1 MDIYAKN
8 LQLLKRKI
16 KISNSNGLHARP
28 ATKFAEIAN
37 KYTSE
42 IRLKA
47 KNKEVDGKS
56 IIELLTL
63 GAENGTE
70 IVVSAKGSDAAEALD
85 ALEGLVKSKFE
96 EEFMEIRKGIA
107 VSPGVVIRNAFMFES
122 EGYRIPRH
130 IIKKDEVEGEIHRLE
145 KAIEDSKREIHD
157 LEQKV
162 SENLSSEIGSIFGT
176 HRMVL
181 QDVRLKNEIIDKIKR
196 ANFTPEFAV
205 SLALRVYIRKF
216 QDIHDSYL
224 AERVSDIFDIER
236 RLLKNLLGEKREELK
251 NLAEEVILVAHDLT
265 PSQTASLDTEKVK
278 GFATD
283 AGGRT
288 SHTAIVARALGIPA
302 VVGLGT
308 ITADVFGGDTVIVD
322 GNSGVVIVRPDDETL
337 AAYQTRVK
345 TIHVFEERLATEL
358 RDQPS
363 TMGDGKHISI
373 FGNIEFPK
381 EVNINV
387 RYGAEGI
394 GLYRTEFLYLG
405 APKPPTE
412 EEHLEAYATVVQELQ
427 DKPVIIRTLDLGA
440 DKFDYL
446 DNRKEGNPFLGC
458 RSIRYCFE
466 NPSIFKIQLRA
477 ILRVSAQG
485 NVKILFPL
493 ISSLQELQRAKQM
506 VWETMEELEKENVSF
521 NKNIEMGVM
530 LEVPS
535 AVIIADLLAKECDFF
550 SIGTN
555 DLIQYSLAVDR
566 NNERVAYLYCPVHPA
581 ILRLLKVAIKAA
593 ADNNIPIGIC
603 GQMGSEIE
611 YTAPLIGMGLT
622 EFSVAP
628 ATIIPEIKKIVRSIT
643 FEKAK
648 EIAETA
654 CQFEDPEKTM
664 AYLRKIAI
672 DILPEVF
679 DGQDRKSVV

>member
-1 MDIYAKN
+1 MDIYATN
-8 LQLLKRKI
+8 SQLLERKL
-16 KISNSNGLHARP
+16 KISNSNGMHARP

-42 IRLKA
+42 IRIKT

-70 IVVSAKGSDAAEALD
+70 IVICAKGTDAAEALD

-107 VSPGVVIRNAFMFES
+107 VSPGVVICGAFMFES

-130 IIKKDEVEGEIHRLE
+130 IIRKDEVEAEIHRLE
-145 KAIEDSKREIHD
+145 KAIEDSKKEIHD

-162 SENLSSEIGSIFGT
+162 SENMSSEIGSIFGT

-181 QDVRLKNEIIDKIKR
+181 QDVRLKNEIVDKIKK

-216 QDIHDSYL
+216 QDIRDTYL

-283 AGGRT
+283 VGGRT

-308 ITADVFGGDTVIVD
+308 ITADVFGGDMIIVD
-322 GNSGVVIVRPDDETL
+322 GNNGVVIVRPDNETL

-345 TIHVFEERLATEL
+345 SIHVFEEKLATEL
-358 RDQPS
+358 KDQPS
-363 TMGDGKHISI
+363 TTGDGKHISI

-381 EVNINV
+381 EININV

-412 EEHLEAYATVVQELQ
+412 EEHLEAYTTVVRELQ
-427 DKPVIIRTLDLGA
+427 DKPIIIRTLDLGA

-446 DNRKEGNPFLGC
+446 DDRKEGNPFLGC

-477 ILRVSAQG
+477 ILRASALG

-506 VWETMEELEKENVSF
+506 VWETMEELEKEKIAF
-521 NKNIEMGVM
+521 NKNIDMGVM

-581 ILRLLKVAIKAA
+581 ILRLLKTAIKAA
-593 ADNNIPIGIC
+593 TDNNIPIGIC

-643 FEKAK
+643 FQKAK

-654 CQFEDPEKTM
+654 CQFEDPEKTIH
-664 AYLRKIAI
+664 YLRNIAI
-672 DILPEVF
+672 DILPEAF
-679 DGQDRKSVV
+679 DGRNYP

>member
-1 MDIYAKN
+1 MDIYN
-8 LQLLKRKI
+8 ISSRLQERKI
-16 KISNSNGLHARP
+16 KISNSNGIHARP

-37 KYTSE
+37 KYNSE
-42 IRLKA
+42 IRVKT

-63 GAENGTE
+63 GAENDTE
-70 IVVSAKGSDAAEALD
+70 IVIHAKGPDAAEALD

-107 VSPGVVIRNAFMFES
+107 VSPGVIIQPAFMFES

-130 IIKKDEVEGEIHRLE
+130 IIRKEEVEGEIYRLE
-145 KAIEDSKREIHD
+145 KAIEDSKKEIHD
-157 LEQKV
+157 LEKNV
-162 SENLSSEIGSIFGT
+162 SENLGSEIGSIFGT

-181 QDVRLKNEIIDKIKR
+181 QDIRLKNEIIEKIKKT
-196 ANFTPEFAV
+196 NFTPEFAV

-216 QDIHDSYL
+216 QDINDSYL
-224 AERVSDIFDIER
+224 AERVSDIFDVER
-236 RLLKNLLGEKREELK
+236 RLLRNLLGEKREELK
-251 NLAEEVILVAHDLT
+251 NLAQEVVLVAHDLT

-283 AGGRT
+283 VGGRT

-308 ITADVFGGDTVIVD
+308 ITTDIFGGDMVIVD
-322 GNSGVVIVRPDDETL
+322 GNRGIVIVRPDDETL
-337 AAYQTRVK
+337 LAYQSKVK
-345 TIHVFEERLATEL
+345 SIHVFEEKLATEL
-358 RDQPS
+358 KDQPS
-363 TMGDGKHISI
+363 TTRDGKHISI

-381 EVNINV
+381 EININIK
-387 RYGAEGI
+387 YGAEGI

-405 APKPPTE
+405 SPKPPTE
-412 EEHLEAYATVVQELQ
+412 EEHLEAYTTVVRELEN
-427 DKPVIIRTLDLGA
+427 KPIIIRTLDLGA
-440 DKFDYL
+440 DKFSHSSED
-446 DNRKEGNPFLGC
+446 RKEGNPFLGC

-466 NPSIFKIQLRA
+466 NPSIFRTQLRA
-477 ILRVSAQG
+477 ILRASVLG

-493 ISSLQELQRAKQM
+493 ISSLQELRLAKKM
-506 VWETMEELEKENVSF
+506 VWDTMDELDKEKIPF
-521 NKNIEMGVM
+521 NRNINIGIM

-535 AVIIADLLAKECDFF
+535 SILIADILAKECDFF

-581 ILRLLKVAIKAA
+581 ILRLLKLAIKAA
-593 ADNNIPIGIC
+593 KDNNIPIGIC
-603 GQMGSEIE
+603 GEMGSEVE
-611 YTAPLIGMGLT
+611 YTVPLIGLGLT

-628 ATIIPEIKKIVRSIT
+628 VTIIPEIKKIVRSIT
-643 FEKAK
+643 FEQAK
-648 EIAETA
+648 EVAETV
-654 CQFEDPEKTM
+654 CSFDDPEKTIN
-664 AYLRKIAI
+664 YLRNIAME
-672 DILPEVF
+672 ILPEAF
-679 DGQDRKSVV
+679 

>member
-1 MDIYAKN
+1 MDTYNKN
-8 LQLLKRKI
+8 YQLLERKA
-16 KISNSNGLHARP
+16 KISNSNGMHARP

-42 IRLKA
+42 IRIKT

-70 IVVSAKGSDAAEALD
+70 IVLCAKGTDAAEALD

-107 VSPGVVIRNAFMFES
+107 VSPGVVIRKAFMFES

-130 IIKKDEVEGEIHRLE
+130 IIRKDEVEGEIHRLE
-145 KAIEDSKREIHD
+145 KAIEDSKREIYD

-162 SENLSSEIGSIFGT
+162 SENMSSEIGSIFGT

-181 QDVRLKNEIIDKIKR
+181 QDARLKNEIVDKIKK

-265 PSQTASLDTEKVK
+265 PSQTASLDTGKVK

-283 AGGRT
+283 VGGRT

-308 ITADVFGGDTVIVD
+308 ITSDVFGGDTVIVD
-322 GNSGVVIVRPDDETL
+322 GNSGIVIVRPDDETL

-345 TIHVFEERLATEL
+345 SIHVFEEKLATEL
-358 RDQPS
+358 KDQPS
-363 TMGDGKHISI
+363 TTSDGKHISI

-381 EVNINV
+381 EININV

-412 EEHLEAYATVVQELQ
+412 EEHLEAYAAVVRELH
-427 DKPVIIRTLDLGA
+427 DRPVIIRTLDLGA

-446 DNRKEGNPFLGC
+446 DDRKEGNPFLGC

-466 NPSIFKIQLRA
+466 NPAIFKIQLRA
-477 ILRVSAQG
+477 ILRASALG

-506 VWETMEELEKENVSF
+506 VWETMEELDKERVSF

-593 ADNNIPIGIC
+593 IDNNIPIGIC

-654 CQFEDPEKTM
+654 CQFEDPEKTIR
-664 AYLRKIAI
+664 YLRNIAI

-679 DGQDRKSVV
+679 EGQNYP

>member
-1 MDIYAKN
+1 MDITTKN
-8 LQLLKRKI
+8 SQLLERKA
-16 KISNSNGLHARP
+16 KISNSNGMHARP

-70 IVVSAKGSDAAEALD
+70 IVICAKGTDAAEALD

-130 IIKKDEVEGEIHRLE
+130 IIRKDEVEDEIHRLE

-162 SENLSSEIGSIFGT
+162 SENMSSEIGSIFGT

-181 QDVRLKNEIIDKIKR
+181 QDARLKNEILDKIRK

-265 PSQTASLDTEKVK
+265 PSQTASLDTGKVK

-283 AGGRT
+283 VGGRT

-308 ITADVFGGDTVIVD
+308 ITSDVFGGDTVIID
-322 GNSGVVIVRPDDETL
+322 GNSGIVIVRPDNETL

-345 TIHVFEERLATEL
+345 SIHVFEEKLATEL
-358 RDQPS
+358 KDQPS
-363 TMGDGKHISI
+363 TTADGKHISI

-381 EVNINV
+381 EININV

-412 EEHLEAYATVVQELQ
+412 EEHLEAYTTVVRELK
-427 DKPVIIRTLDLGA
+427 DRPVIIRTLDLGA

-446 DNRKEGNPFLGC
+446 DDRKEGNPFLGC

-477 ILRVSAQG
+477 ILRASALG

-506 VWETMEELEKENVSF
+506 VWETMEELDKEQVVF
-521 NKNIEMGVM
+521 NKNIDMGVM

-535 AVIIADLLAKECDFF
+535 AVIIADILAKECDFF

-643 FEKAK
+643 FQKAR

-654 CQFEDPEKTM
+654 CQFEDPEKTIR
-664 AYLRKIAI
+664 YLRNIAF

-679 DGQDRKSVV
+679 EGQNYP

>member
-1 MDIYAKN
+1 MNIYVKHSAS
-8 LQLLKRKI
+8 LERKV
-16 KISNSNGLHARP
+16 KISNSNGMHARP

-42 IRLKA
+42 IRIKT

-70 IVVSAKGSDAAEALD
+70 IIIAAKGPDAAEALD

-107 VSPGVVIRNAFMFES
+107 VSPGVVIREAFMFES

-130 IIKKDEVEGEIHRLE
+130 IIRKEEVEGEVSRLE

-162 SENLSSEIGSIFGT
+162 SENLGSEIGSIFGT

-181 QDVRLKNEIIDKIKR
+181 QDARLKNEIIEKIKKT
-196 ANFTPEFAV
+196 NFTPEFAV

-216 QDIHDSYL
+216 QDVHDSYL
-224 AERVSDIFDIER
+224 AERVTDIFDIER

-251 NLAEEVILVAHDLT
+251 NLAEEVVLVAHDLT

-283 AGGRT
+283 VGGRT

-308 ITADVFGGDTVIVD
+308 ITTDVFGGDMVIVD
-322 GNSGVVIVRPDDETL
+322 GNSGIVIVRPDAETL
-337 AAYQTRVK
+337 AAYQSKVK
-345 TIHVFEERLATEL
+345 SIHVFEEKLAIEL
-358 RDQPS
+358 KDQPS
-363 TMGDGKHISI
+363 TTRDGKHISI
-373 FGNIEFPK
+373 YGNIEFPK
-381 EVNINV
+381 ETSLNV
-387 RYGAEGI
+387 KYGAEGI

-405 APKPPTE
+405 APRPPTE
-412 EEHLEAYATVVQELQ
+412 EEHLEAYTAVVRELK
-427 DKPVIIRTLDLGA
+427 DKPIIIRTLDLGA
-440 DKFDYL
+440 DKFDSL
-446 DNRKEGNPFLGC
+446 DDRKEGNPFLGC

-466 NPSIFKIQLRA
+466 NPAIFKTQLRA
-477 ILRVSAQG
+477 ILRASALG

-493 ISSLQELQRAKQM
+493 ISSLQELRRAKQM
-506 VWETMEELEKENVSF
+506 VWETMEELDKENIPV
-521 NKNIEMGVM
+521 NKNIPMGIM

-535 AVIIADLLAKECDFF
+535 AVMIADILAKECDFF

-581 ILRLLKVAIKAA
+581 ILRLLKLAITAA
-593 ADNNIPIGIC
+593 EENNIPVGIC

-611 YTAPLIGMGLT
+611 YTAPLIGLGLT

-643 FEKAK
+643 YEKAK
-648 EIAETA
+648 EIAETV
-654 CQFEDPEKTM
+654 CQFDDPEKTIS
-664 AYLRKIAI
+664 YLRNIAI
-672 DILPEVF
+672 EILPEVF
-679 DGQDRKSVV
+679 EGQKYP

>member
-1 MDIYAKN
+1 
-8 LQLLKRKI
+8 
-16 KISNSNGLHARP
+16 
-28 ATKFAEIAN
+28 
-37 KYTSE
+37 
-42 IRLKA
+42 
-47 KNKEVDGKS
+47 
-56 IIELLTL
+56 
-63 GAENGTE
+63 
-70 IVVSAKGSDAAEALD
+70 
-85 ALEGLVKSKFE
+85 
-96 EEFMEIRKGIA
+96 
-107 VSPGVVIRNAFMFES
+107 
-122 EGYRIPRH
+122 
-130 IIKKDEVEGEIHRLE
+130 
-145 KAIEDSKREIHD
+145 
-157 LEQKV
+157 
-162 SENLSSEIGSIFGT
+162 
-176 HRMVL
+176 MVL

-679 DGQDRKSVV
+679 DGQNYS

>member
-1 MDIYAKN
+1 MDAYVKN
-8 LQLLKRKI
+8 SKLLERKV
-16 KISNSNGLHARP
+16 KISNSNGMHARP

-37 KYTSE
+37 KYDSE
-42 IRLKA
+42 IRIKT

-70 IVVSAKGSDAAEALD
+70 IIISAKGPDAAEALD

-107 VSPGVVIRNAFMFES
+107 VSPGVVIREAFMFES

-130 IIKKDEVEGEIHRLE
+130 IIRKDEVEGEIYRLE
-145 KAIEDSKREIHD
+145 KAIEDSKKEIHD
-157 LEQKV
+157 LEQTV
-162 SENLSSEIGSIFGT
+162 SENLGSEIGSIFGT

-181 QDVRLKNEIIDKIKR
+181 QDVRLKNEIVEKIKKT
-196 ANFTPEFAV
+196 NFTPEFAV

-216 QDIHDSYL
+216 QDVHDPYL
-224 AERVSDIFDIER
+224 AERVTDIFDIER
-236 RLLKNLLGEKREELK
+236 RLLRNLLGEKREELK

-283 AGGRT
+283 VGGRT

-302 VVGLGT
+302 VVGLGA
-308 ITADVFGGDTVIVD
+308 ITADVFGGDMVIID
-322 GNSGVVIVRPDDETL
+322 GNSGIVIVRPDDETL
-337 AAYQTRVK
+337 ATYQSKVK
-345 TIHVFEERLATEL
+345 SIHVFEEKLVTEL
-358 RDQPS
+358 KDQPS
-363 TMGDGKHISI
+363 TTRDDKHISI

-381 EVNINV
+381 EININV
-387 RYGAEGI
+387 KYGAEGI

-405 APKPPTE
+405 SPRPPTE
-412 EEHLEAYATVVQELQ
+412 EEHLEAYTTVVRELQ
-427 DKPVIIRTLDLGA
+427 DKPIIIRTLDLGA
-440 DKFDYL
+440 DKFDYS
-446 DNRKEGNPFLGC
+446 DERKEGNPFLGC

-477 ILRVSAQG
+477 ILRASALG

-493 ISSLQELQRAKQM
+493 ISSLQELRRAKQM
-506 VWETMEELEKENVSF
+506 VWETMEELDKENIPF
-521 NKNIEMGVM
+521 NKNIPMGIM

-535 AVIIADLLAKECDFF
+535 SVMIADILAKECDFF

-581 ILRLLKVAIKAA
+581 ILRLLKLAIKAA
-593 ADNNIPIGIC
+593 DENHIPIGIC

-611 YTAPLIGMGLT
+611 YTAPLIGLGLT

-628 ATIIPEIKKIVRSIT
+628 AMVIPEIKKVVRSIT
-643 FEKAK
+643 FERAK

-654 CQFEDPEKTM
+654 CQFDDPDKTIN
-664 AYLRKIAI
+664 YLRNIAI

-679 DGQDRKSVV
+679 EGQKYP

>member
-1 MDIYAKN
+1 MDTYVKN
-8 LQLLKRKI
+8 SKLLERKV
-16 KISNSNGLHARP
+16 KISNSNGMHARP

-37 KYTSE
+37 KYASE
-42 IRLKA
+42 VRIKT

-70 IVVSAKGSDAAEALD
+70 IIISAKGTDAAEALD

-107 VSPGVVIRNAFMFES
+107 VSPGVVIREAFMFES

-130 IIKKDEVEGEIHRLE
+130 IIRKEEVESEIYRLE
-145 KAIEDSKREIHD
+145 KAIEDSKKEIHA
-157 LEQKV
+157 LEQAV
-162 SENLSSEIGSIFGT
+162 SENLGSEIGSIFGT

-181 QDVRLKNEIIDKIKR
+181 QDVRLKNEIIEKIKKT
-196 ANFTPEFAV
+196 NFTPEFAV

-216 QDIHDSYL
+216 QDVHDSYL

-236 RLLKNLLGEKREELK
+236 RLLRNLLGEKREELK
-251 NLAEEVILVAHDLT
+251 NLAEEVVLIAHDLT

-283 AGGRT
+283 VGGRT

-308 ITADVFGGDTVIVD
+308 ITADVFGGDTIIID
-322 GNSGVVIVRPDDETL
+322 GNNGIVVVRPDNETL
-337 AAYQTRVK
+337 AAYQSKVK
-345 TIHVFEERLATEL
+345 SIHVFEEKLATEL
-358 RDQPS
+358 KDQPS
-363 TMGDGKHISI
+363 TTRDGKHISI

-381 EVNINV
+381 EININV
-387 RYGAEGI
+387 KYGAEGI

-405 APKPPTE
+405 APRPPTE
-412 EEHLEAYATVVQELQ
+412 DEHLEAYTTVVRELK

-446 DNRKEGNPFLGC
+446 DDRKEGNPFLGC

-477 ILRVSAQG
+477 ILRASALG

-493 ISSLQELQRAKQM
+493 VSSLQELRRAKQM
-506 VWETMEELEKENVSF
+506 VFETMEELDKENIPF
-521 NKNIEMGVM
+521 NKNINIGVM

-535 AVIIADLLAKECDFF
+535 AVMIADTLAKECDFF

-581 ILRLLKVAIKAA
+581 ILRLLKFAIKAA
-593 ADNNIPIGIC
+593 EENNIPVGIC

-611 YTAPLIGMGLT
+611 YTALLMGLGLT

-628 ATIIPEIKKIVRSIT
+628 AMIIPEIKKIIRSIT
-643 FEKAK
+643 FERAK

-654 CQFEDPEKTM
+654 CQFDDPDKTIN
-664 AYLRKIAI
+664 YLRNIAI

-679 DGQDRKSVV
+679 DSQKYP

>member
-1 MDIYAKN
+1 MDIPARN
-8 LQLLKRKI
+8 SQLLERKV
-16 KISNSNGLHARP
+16 KISNSNGMHARP

-42 IRLKA
+42 IRIKT

-56 IIELLTL
+56 IIDLLTL

-70 IVVSAKGSDAAEALD
+70 IIIYAKGTDATEAMD
-85 ALEGLVKSKFE
+85 ALEGLVKSRFE

-107 VSPGVVIRNAFMFES
+107 VSPGVVIGAAFMFEC

-130 IIKKDEVEGEIHRLE
+130 IIRKEEVEGEIQRLE
-145 KAIEDSKREIHD
+145 KAIEDSKKEIYD

-162 SENLSSEIGSIFGT
+162 SDNLGSEVGSIFGT
-176 HRMVL
+176 HRMLL
-181 QDVRLKNEIIDKIKR
+181 QDVKLKNEIIDKIKKT
-196 ANFTPEFAV
+196 NFTPEFAV

-216 QDIHDSYL
+216 QNIDDSYL
-224 AERVSDIFDIER
+224 TERVGDIFDIER
-236 RLLKNLLGEKREELK
+236 RLLRNLLGEKREELK
-251 NLAEEVILVAHDLT
+251 NLTEEVILVAHDLT

-283 AGGRT
+283 VGGRT

-308 ITADVFGGDTVIVD
+308 LTTEVFGGDTVIID
-322 GNSGVVIVRPDDETL
+322 GNSGIVIVRPDDKTL
-337 AAYQTRVK
+337 AAYRSK
-345 TIHVFEERLATEL
+345 AENIHVFEEKLATEL
-358 RDQPS
+358 KDQPS
-363 TMGDGKHISI
+363 TTRDGKHIFI

-381 EVNINV
+381 EININV

-405 APKPPTE
+405 APRPPTE
-412 EEHLEAYATVVQELQ
+412 EEHLEAYTTVVREFK
-427 DKPVIIRTLDLGA
+427 DKPIIIRTLDLGA

-446 DNRKEGNPFLGC
+446 DDRKEGNPFLGC

-466 NPSIFKIQLRA
+466 NPSLFKIQLRA
-477 ILRVSAQG
+477 ILRASALG

-493 ISSLQELQRAKQM
+493 ISSLQELRRAKQM
-506 VWETMEELEKENVSF
+506 VWEAMEELDKENIPF
-521 NKNIEMGVM
+521 NKKIAMGIM

-535 AVIIADLLAKECDFF
+535 AVIISDILAKECDFF

-581 ILRLLKVAIKAA
+581 ILRLLKLAIKSAQ
-593 ADNNIPIGIC
+593 DNNIPVGIC

-611 YTAPLIGMGLT
+611 YTAPLVGMGLT

-628 ATIIPEIKKIVRSIT
+628 ATIIPEVKKIVRSIT
-643 FEKAK
+643 FEKAQ

-654 CQFEDPEKTM
+654 CQFEDPEKTIS
-664 AYLRKIAI
+664 YLRSIAME
-672 DILPEVF
+672 ILPEVF
-679 DGQDRKSVV
+679 NGQNYP

>member
-1 MDIYAKN
+1 MDITTKN
-8 LQLLKRKI
+8 SQLLERKA
-16 KISNSNGLHARP
+16 KISNSNGMHARP

-70 IVVSAKGSDAAEALD
+70 IVICAKGTDAAEALD

-130 IIKKDEVEGEIHRLE
+130 IIRKDEVEDEIHRLE
-145 KAIEDSKREIHD
+145 KAIEDSKKEIHD

-162 SENLSSEIGSIFGT
+162 SENMSSEIGSIFGT

-181 QDVRLKNEIIDKIKR
+181 QDARLKNEILDKIRK

-265 PSQTASLDTEKVK
+265 PSQTASLDTGKVK

-283 AGGRT
+283 VGGRT

-308 ITADVFGGDTVIVD
+308 ITSDVFGGDTVIVD
-322 GNSGVVIVRPDDETL
+322 GNSGIVIVRPDNETL

-345 TIHVFEERLATEL
+345 SIHVFEEKLATEL
-358 RDQPS
+358 KDQPS
-363 TMGDGKHISI
+363 TTADGKHISI

-381 EVNINV
+381 EININV

-412 EEHLEAYATVVQELQ
+412 EEHLEAYTTVVRELK
-427 DKPVIIRTLDLGA
+427 DRPVIIRTLDLGA

-446 DNRKEGNPFLGC
+446 DDRKEGNPFLGC

-477 ILRVSAQG
+477 ILRASALG

-506 VWETMEELEKENVSF
+506 VWETMEELDKERVVF
-521 NKNIEMGVM
+521 NKNIDMGVM

-535 AVIIADLLAKECDFF
+535 AVIIADILAKECDFF

-593 ADNNIPIGIC
+593 TDNNIPIGIC

-643 FEKAK
+643 FQKAK

-654 CQFEDPEKTM
+654 CQFEDPEKTIR
-664 AYLRKIAI
+664 YLRNIAI

-679 DGQDRKSVV
+679 EGQNYP

>member
-1 MDIYAKN
+1 MNIHSTN
-8 LQLLKRKI
+8 SRLFERKV
-16 KISNSNGLHARP
+16 KITNSNGMHARP

-37 KYTSE
+37 KYNSD
-42 IRLKA
+42 IRVKA

-63 GAENGTE
+63 GAENDTE
-70 IVVSAKGSDAAEALD
+70 IFICAKGSDAAEALD
-85 ALEGLVKSKFE
+85 ALEWLVKGKFE

-107 VSPGVVIRNAFMFES
+107 VSPGVVIHEAFMFES

-130 IIKKDEVEGEIHRLE
+130 IIRKEEVEGEIYRLE
-145 KAIEDSKREIHD
+145 KAIEYSKREIQN
-157 LEQKV
+157 LETKV
-162 SENLSSEIGSIFGT
+162 SENLGSEIGSIFGT

-181 QDVRLKNEIIDKIKR
+181 QDTRLKNEIVEKIRKT
-196 ANFTPEFAV
+196 NFTPEFAV

-216 QDIHDSYL
+216 QGVNDAYL

-236 RLLKNLLGEKREELK
+236 RLLRNLLGEKREELK
-251 NLAEEVILVAHDLT
+251 NLAQEVVLVAHDLS
-265 PSQTASLDTEKVK
+265 PSQTALLDTEKVK

-283 AGGRT
+283 VGGRT

-302 VVGLGT
+302 VVGIGT
-308 ITADVFGGDTVIVD
+308 ITTDVFGGDTVIVD
-322 GNSGVVIVRPDDETL
+322 GNRGIVIVRPDEETL
-337 AAYQTRVK
+337 SNYKSKVK
-345 TIHVFEERLATEL
+345 SIHVFEEKLATEL
-358 RDQPS
+358 KDQPS
-363 TMGDGKHISI
+363 TTRDGRHISI
-373 FGNIEFPK
+373 YGNIEFPK
-381 EVNINV
+381 ETNINI

-405 APKPPTE
+405 SPTPPTE
-412 EEHLEAYATVVQELQ
+412 EEHLEAYTAVVREL
-427 DKPVIIRTLDLGA
+427 DNKPIIIRTLDLGA
-440 DKFDYL
+440 DKFEYL
-446 DNRKEGNPFLGC
+446 DDRKEGNPFLGC

-477 ILRVSAQG
+477 LLRASVMG

-493 ISSLQELQRAKQM
+493 ISSLQELRRAKQM
-506 VWETMEELEKENVSF
+506 VWETMEELDKERIPF
-521 NKNIEMGVM
+521 NKNIDMGIM

-535 AVIIADLLAKECDFF
+535 SIMIADMLAKECDFF

-581 ILRLLKVAIKAA
+581 ILRFLRIAIKAA
-593 ADNNIPIGIC
+593 EEHNIPIGIC
-603 GQMGSEIE
+603 GEMGSEIE
-611 YTAPLIGMGLT
+611 YAVPLIGMGLT
-622 EFSVAP
+622 QFSVAP

-648 EIAETA
+648 EVAETV
-654 CQFEDPEKTM
+654 CLFDDPEKTVN
-664 AYLRKIAI
+664 YLRNIAI
-672 DILPEVF
+672 EILPEAF
-679 DGQDRKSVV
+679 

>member
-1 MDIYAKN
+1 MDIYN
-8 LQLLKRKI
+8 ISSRLQERKI
-16 KISNSNGLHARP
+16 KISNSNGMHARP

-37 KYTSE
+37 KYNSE
-42 IRLKA
+42 IRVKT

-63 GAENGTE
+63 GAENDTE
-70 IVVSAKGSDAAEALD
+70 IVIHAKGPDAAEALD

-107 VSPGVVIRNAFMFES
+107 VSPGVIIQPAFMFES

-130 IIKKDEVEGEIHRLE
+130 IIRKEEVEGEIYRLE
-145 KAIEDSKREIHD
+145 KAIEDSKKEIHD
-157 LEQKV
+157 LEKNV
-162 SENLSSEIGSIFGT
+162 SENLGSEIGSIFGT

-181 QDVRLKNEIIDKIKR
+181 QDIRLKNEIIEKIKKT
-196 ANFTPEFAV
+196 NFTPEFAV

-216 QDIHDSYL
+216 QDINDSYL
-224 AERVSDIFDIER
+224 AERVSDIFDVER
-236 RLLKNLLGEKREELK
+236 RLLRNLLGEKREELK
-251 NLAEEVILVAHDLT
+251 NLAQEVVLVAHDLT

-283 AGGRT
+283 VGGRT

-308 ITADVFGGDTVIVD
+308 ITTDIFGGDMVIVD
-322 GNSGVVIVRPDDETL
+322 GNRGIVIVRPDDETL
-337 AAYQTRVK
+337 LAYQSKVK
-345 TIHVFEERLATEL
+345 SIHVFEEKLATEL
-358 RDQPS
+358 KDQPS
-363 TMGDGKHISI
+363 TTRDGKHISI

-381 EVNINV
+381 EININIK
-387 RYGAEGI
+387 YGAEGI

-405 APKPPTE
+405 SPKPPTE
-412 EEHLEAYATVVQELQ
+412 EEHLEAYTTVVRELEN
-427 DKPVIIRTLDLGA
+427 KPIIIRTLDLGA
-440 DKFDYL
+440 DKFSHSSED
-446 DNRKEGNPFLGC
+446 RKEGNPFLGC

-466 NPSIFKIQLRA
+466 NPSIFRTQLRA
-477 ILRVSAQG
+477 ILRASVLG

-493 ISSLQELQRAKQM
+493 ISSLQELRLAKKM
-506 VWETMEELEKENVSF
+506 VWDTMDELDKEKIPF
-521 NKNIEMGVM
+521 NRNINIGIM

-535 AVIIADLLAKECDFF
+535 SILIADILAKECDFF

-581 ILRLLKVAIKAA
+581 ILRLLKLAIKAA
-593 ADNNIPIGIC
+593 KDNNIPIGIC
-603 GQMGSEIE
+603 GEMGSEVE
-611 YTAPLIGMGLT
+611 YTVPLIGLGLT

-628 ATIIPEIKKIVRSIT
+628 VTIIPEIKKIVRSIT
-643 FEKAK
+643 FEQAK
-648 EIAETA
+648 EVAETV
-654 CQFEDPEKTM
+654 CSFDDPEKTIN
-664 AYLRKIAI
+664 YLRNIAME
-672 DILPEVF
+672 ILPEAF
-679 DGQDRKSVV
+679 

>member
-1 MDIYAKN
+1 MDITTKN
-8 LQLLKRKI
+8 SQLLERKA
-16 KISNSNGLHARP
+16 KISNSNGMHARP

-70 IVVSAKGSDAAEALD
+70 IVICAKGTDAAEALD

-130 IIKKDEVEGEIHRLE
+130 IIRKDEVEDEIHRLE

-162 SENLSSEIGSIFGT
+162 SENMSSEIGSIFGT

-181 QDVRLKNEIIDKIKR
+181 QDARLKNEILDKIRK

-265 PSQTASLDTEKVK
+265 PSQTASLDTGKVK

-283 AGGRT
+283 VGGRT

-308 ITADVFGGDTVIVD
+308 ITSDVFGGDTVIVD
-322 GNSGVVIVRPDDETL
+322 GNSGIVIVRPDNETL

-345 TIHVFEERLATEL
+345 SIHVFEEKLATEL
-358 RDQPS
+358 KDQPS
-363 TMGDGKHISI
+363 TTADGKHISI

-381 EVNINV
+381 EININV

-412 EEHLEAYATVVQELQ
+412 EEHLEAYTTVVRELK
-427 DKPVIIRTLDLGA
+427 DRPVIIRTLDLGA

-446 DNRKEGNPFLGC
+446 DDRKEGNPFLGC

-477 ILRVSAQG
+477 ILRASALG

-506 VWETMEELEKENVSF
+506 VWETMEELDKEQVVF
-521 NKNIEMGVM
+521 NKNIDMGVM

-535 AVIIADLLAKECDFF
+535 AVIIADILAKECDFF

-643 FEKAK
+643 FQKAR

-654 CQFEDPEKTM
+654 CQFEDPEKTIR
-664 AYLRKIAI
+664 YLRNIAF

-679 DGQDRKSVV
+679 EGQNYP